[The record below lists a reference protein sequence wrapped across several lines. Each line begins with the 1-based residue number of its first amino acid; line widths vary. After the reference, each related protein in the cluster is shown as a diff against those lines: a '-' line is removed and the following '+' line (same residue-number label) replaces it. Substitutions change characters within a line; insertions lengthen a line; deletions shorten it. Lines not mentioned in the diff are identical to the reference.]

1 MHTEKIRLAELFA
14 RECHEGQFRKGL
26 AQEPYTV
33 HLEEVVDLVRSYGG
47 DETEICAA
55 WLHDTVEDC
64 PPTSFADLESRF
76 GVEVANVVRELT
88 DDKSLEKAERKRLQV
103 VNAPHKSLSASL
115 VKLCDKTSNLRAIA
129 NSPPKNWDY
138 QRRSEYVAW
147 AVKVVAALP
156 HKPPAALENFWRA
169 VDSAEIKNAEECL
182 PTRQAQ
188 NVALAVLERKALRS
202 GASPKQA
209 EEFLVRFAQG
219 TLLGE
224 KPHG

>member
-1 MHTEKIRLAELFA
+1 MNTERIRKAEAFA
-14 RECHEGQFRKGL
+14 REVHEGQFRKGA
-26 AQEPYTV
+26 AQEPYAV
-33 HLEEVVDLVRSYGG
+33 HLEEVAALVRSYGG
-47 DETEICAA
+47 NETEICAA

-76 GVEVANVVRELT
+76 GVEVTNVVRELT
-88 DDKSLEKAERKRLQV
+88 DDKSLVKAERKRLQV
-103 VNAPHKSLSASL
+103 VNASHKSHSAAL

-138 QRRSEYVAW
+138 QRRSEYVNW
-147 AVKVVAALP
+147 ALKVVAAL
-156 HKPPAALENFWRA
+156 HSKPEKALENFWMA
-169 VDSAEIKNAEECL
+169 VDGAEIKNAEDCL

-188 NVALAVLERKALRS
+188 NVALAVYERKALRS

-209 EEFLVRFAQG
+209 EEFLVRFVEG
-219 TLLGE
+219 TLGKE

>member
-1 MHTEKIRLAELFA
+1 MNSEKIKQAEAFA
-14 RECHEGQFRKGL
+14 RECHAGQVRKG
-26 AQEPYTV
+26 AAKEPYTV
-33 HLEEVVDLVRSYGG
+33 HLEEVVELVRSYGG
-47 DETEICAA
+47 NEEEICAA

-64 PPTSFADLESRF
+64 PPTSFEDLESRF
-76 GVEVANVVRELT
+76 GIEVANVVRELT
-88 DDKSLEKAERKRLQV
+88 DDKSLAKAERKRLQV
-103 VNAPHKSLSASL
+103 VNASHKSRSASL

-138 QRRSEYVAW
+138 QRRCDYVTW
-147 AVKVVAALP
+147 AATVVAALP
-156 HKPPAALENFWRA
+156 YKPEKALENFWIA
-169 VDSAEIKNAEECL
+169 VDCAEIANANDCL

-209 EEFLVRFAQG
+209 QEFLVRFAQG
-219 TLLGE
+219 SLFGD

>member
-1 MHTEKIRLAELFA
+1 MNTEKIKQAEAFA
-14 RECHEGQFRKGL
+14 RECHAGQIRKG
-26 AQEPYTV
+26 AAEEPYTI
-33 HLEEVVDLVRSYGG
+33 HLEEVVELVRSYGG
-47 DETEICAA
+47 NEEEICAA

-64 PPTSFADLESRF
+64 PPTSFEDLESRF
-76 GVEVANVVRELT
+76 GSEVSNIVRELT
-88 DDKSLEKAERKRLQV
+88 DDKSLAKAERKRLQV
-103 VNAPHKSLSASL
+103 VNASHKSRSASL

-138 QRRSEYVAW
+138 QRRCDYVTW
-147 AVKVVAALP
+147 AATVVAALP
-156 HKPPAALENFWRA
+156 YKPEKALENFWIA
-169 VDSAEIKNAEECL
+169 VDCAEIANANDCL

-209 EEFLVRFAQG
+209 QEFLVRFAQG
-219 TLLGE
+219 SLFGD

>member
-1 MHTEKIRLAELFA
+1 MVE
-14 RECHEGQFRKGL
+14 
-26 AQEPYTV
+26 
-33 HLEEVVDLVRSYGG
+33 LVRSYGG
-47 DETEICAA
+47 NEEEICAA

-64 PPTSFADLESRF
+64 PPTSFEDLESRF
-76 GVEVANVVRELT
+76 GIEVANVVRELT
-88 DDKSLEKAERKRLQV
+88 DDKSLAKAERKRLQV
-103 VNAPHKSLSASL
+103 VNASHKSRSASL

-138 QRRSEYVAW
+138 QRRCDYVTW
-147 AVKVVAALP
+147 AATVVAALP
-156 HKPPAALENFWRA
+156 YKPEKALENFWIA
-169 VDSAEIKNAEECL
+169 VDCAEIANANDCL

-209 EEFLVRFAQG
+209 QEFLVRFAQG
-219 TLLGE
+219 SLFGD

>member
-1 MHTEKIRLAELFA
+1 MNSEKIKQAEAFA
-14 RECHEGQFRKGL
+14 RECHAGQVRKG
-26 AQEPYTV
+26 AAEEPYTV
-33 HLEEVVDLVRSYGG
+33 HLEEVVELVRSYGG
-47 DETEICAA
+47 NEEEICAA

-64 PPTSFADLESRF
+64 PPTSFEDLESRF
-76 GVEVANVVRELT
+76 GIEVANVVRELT
-88 DDKSLEKAERKRLQV
+88 DDKSLAKAERKRLQV
-103 VNAPHKSLSASL
+103 VNASHKSRSASL

-138 QRRSEYVAW
+138 QRRCDYVTW
-147 AVKVVAALP
+147 AATVVAALP
-156 HKPPAALENFWRA
+156 YKPEKALENFWIA
-169 VDSAEIKNAEECL
+169 VDCAEIANANDCL

-209 EEFLVRFAQG
+209 QEFLVRFAQG
-219 TLLGE
+219 SLFGD

>member
-1 MHTEKIRLAELFA
+1 MNTEKIKQAEVFA
-14 RECHEGQFRKGL
+14 RECHAGQVRKG
-26 AQEPYTV
+26 AAEEPYTI
-33 HLEEVVDLVRSYGG
+33 HLEEVVELVRSYGG
-47 DETEICAA
+47 NEDEICAA

-76 GVEVANVVRELT
+76 GMGVANVVRELT
-88 DDKSLEKAERKRLQV
+88 DDKTLEKAERKRLQV

-138 QRRSEYVAW
+138 QRRSEYVSW

-156 HKPPAALENFWRA
+156 HKPPEALENFWRA

-182 PTRQAQ
+182 STRQAQ

-202 GASPKQA
+202 GATPEQA
-209 EEFLVRFAQG
+209 QEFLVRFAQG
-219 TLLGE
+219 TLFQGE
-224 KPHG
+224 SNG